1 MGKMF
6 FDGPSGNTFIKLF
19 TIYIPN
25 KQNEAMNE
33 TWACN
38 PGYIFLRLQIL
49 IQCLP
54 PLNC

>member
-49 IQCLP
+49 IQYLP